1 MAPKESQ
8 DDVARPAARLPGC
21 IAASLRG
28 WSTLTGSAAQEAP
41 AIDFPHLEMDGA
53 VQHVRIRAVLE
64 FACST
69 SPKLAV
75 SPPPPLPIG
84 SFVALLQVRMYAP
97 RIQIKQMGLTPLTRD
112 LATPPYTDE
121 PGSTGLRL
129 GTFLPTT

>member
-41 AIDFPHLEMDGA
+41 AIDFPHLEMDRA

-75 SPPPPLPIG
+75 PPPPPHWALRG
-84 SFVALLQVRMYAP
+84 VVAGQDVCPPNTDKADGTDAAHA
-97 RIQIKQMGLTPLTRD
+97 GLGDASVYR
-112 LATPPYTDE
+112 
-121 PGSTGLRL
+121 
-129 GTFLPTT
+129 